1 MLEKKIQDEIENFFS
16 TKHKYGQPKNERFQ
30 IPLAVPSY
38 GHEEVIDALDSM
50 LSTWVTMGKKVK
62 SFEEQFSNYIGCKNG
77 TIVPLII
84 QREGKKSMEIK
95 DFLRGFQFSVGQKV
109 NA

>member
-1 MLEKKIQDEIENFFS
+1 MIEKKIQDEIKKNFS
-16 TKHKYGQPKNERFQ
+16 TKLQHEQSKNTKFQ

-38 GHEEVIDALDSM
+38 DHEEVIDALDSM

-77 TIVPLII
+77 VMAVSYTHLTLPT
-84 QREGKKSMEIK
+84 K
-95 DFLRGFQFSVGQKV
+95 
-109 NA
+109 A